1 MNLQERLSS
10 FIQLGEKIDSLT
22 STETQI
28 LCENAN
34 RQNKWF
40 TEESVT
46 SALKGISKF
55 LKKEVLDQWLT
66 KYQFDQNDQKHV
78 GIVMAGNIPMVGFH
92 DLMCVLLSGH
102 KADIK
107 PSSDDVYLIKTI
119 SQWLTDINPQFQ
131 DLILFP
137 ESLKDSDA
145 IIATGSDNTA
155 RYFEHY
161 FGGKPNIIRKNRT
174 SVGVLDGNET
184 EEQLKSLGEDIFKYF
199 GLGCRNVS
207 KLFYPK
213 GFDITRIF
221 PSFEPFEPI
230 IHHHKYRN
238 NYDYNKSIL
247 LVNKE
252 PHLDTGF
259 LLTKEDDQFV
269 SPISMIYTQAYNDL
283 AELESTI
290 SQNAEKI
297 QCIVGGES
305 IQKTSLEVFNF
316 GEAQYPEVW
325 DYADGVD
332 TMKFL
337 TELK

>member
-55 LKKEVLDQWLT
+55 LKKEVLDQWLS

-102 KADIK
+102 KGDIK
-107 PSSDDVYLIKTI
+107 PSSDDVFLIKTV
-119 SQWLTDINPQFQ
+119 SQWLSDINPQFQ

-137 ESLKDSDA
+137 DSLKDSDA

-184 EEQLKSLGEDIFKYF
+184 EEELKSLGEDIFKYF

-259 LLTKEDDQFV
+259 LLTKEDEQFV
-269 SPISMIYTQAYNDL
+269 SPISMIYTQSYNDL

-290 SQNAEKI
+290 NQNAEKI
-297 QCIVGGES
+297 QCIVGGEA
-305 IQKTSLEVFNF
+305 IQNTSLEVFNF

>member
-22 STETQI
+22 SIETQI

-55 LKKEVLDQWLT
+55 LKKEVLDQWLSV
-66 KYQFDQNDQKHV
+66 YQFHQNDQKNV

-92 DLMCVLLSGH
+92 DLMCVLLAGH

-107 PSSDDVYLIKTI
+107 PSSDDVFLIKTV
-119 SQWLTDINPQFQ
+119 SQWLSDINPKFQ

-137 ESLKDSDA
+137 DTLKDSDA
-145 IIATGSDNTA
+145 IIATGSNNTA

-213 GFDITRIF
+213 GFDITSIF

-283 AELESTI
+283 PELESI
-290 SQNAEKI
+290 VSQNADKI
-297 QCIVGGES
+297 QCIVGGEA
-305 IQKTSLEVFNF
+305 IQKTRLDVFNF